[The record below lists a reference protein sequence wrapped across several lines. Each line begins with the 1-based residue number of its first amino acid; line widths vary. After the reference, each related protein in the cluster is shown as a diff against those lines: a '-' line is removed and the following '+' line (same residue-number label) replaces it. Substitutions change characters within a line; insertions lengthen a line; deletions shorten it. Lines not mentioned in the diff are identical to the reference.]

1 MLGIAFALVAACTP
15 PSTSHTNE
23 APAPTAVMVAMPASA
38 AATPVAPSVDISTPP
53 SYRKE
58 FGTMWTFDA
67 PPLEYWKQTYNFVPP
82 AGWLD
87 NVRMASVRL
96 PGCSASFVSADGL
109 VMTNHH
115 CARGCTAGVSP
126 KDTNYIETGFAAKSV
141 ADEKKCDGMTVDQL
155 QSVEDVTSH
164 IRGAVTGTTD
174 SAKAAQTATA
184 IKSTEQ
190 SCAAQAGLNCQ
201 VVTLYNGG
209 RYSLYRYKRF
219 TDVRLVMA
227 PEEAAA
233 FFGGDPDNFTFPRYD
248 LDLTLIRVYE
258 NGAPFKPAN
267 YLRWSANGAAANEL
281 VFVTGNPGSTER
293 LSTVAQ
299 LELNRDIVYPISLRG
314 YQRNLKFLQGQIAQN
329 PALARTFQNDIFSL
343 QNSYKAV
350 AGFERGLRDTAL
362 MARKRAFEAEVRA
375 RVAANPTLQSQYGA
389 AWDAIARAAKDEA
402 DVYPRMS
409 FYFGARTLLPSVARG
424 VIHAA
429 RAKDDPSTA
438 QLAAQLSQPMPL
450 DTMNAAVLATGMAL
464 QLRDAMAVLP
474 ANDPYLAL
482 VLNGETPEAAAT
494 RLVSGTQLRSAEFR
508 KTLIAGGAAA
518 VTSSTDPYVAL
529 MRHEDAMV
537 DPLRQK
543 YAAADAII
551 KTNSA
556 LVGRA
561 LYDVYGTALPPD
573 ATFTLRITDGVVKG
587 YPYNGSEAPYKTTF
601 YGAFAHSADFDAKWP
616 FALPPRWVA
625 ARSKIDLTTPL
636 DFVSTTDI
644 IGGNSGSPVINTKG
658 EVVGLIFD
666 GNIES
671 LPNRFVFTDE
681 SARSV
686 SVHSA
691 AIIEALR
698 KIYDAN
704 RIADELQG
712 KATASEAKTS
722 DTKAASTK
730 ASKTKVSGTK
740 KK

>member
-1 MLGIAFALVAACTP
+1 MRNFTLLSTRVGRAIVFGIAAAL
-15 PSTSHTNE
+15 
-23 APAPTAVMVAMPASA
+23 ASA
-38 AATPVAPSVDISTPP
+38 CASHAPVTTTATPVASDMASGLTTTSARSTGSATPVSITTPP
-53 SYRKE
+53 TYRKE

-67 PPLEYWKQTYNFVPP
+67 PPLDYWKQTYNFVPP

-87 NVRMASVRL
+87 NIRLASVRL
-96 PGCSASFVSADGL
+96 PGCSASFVSSQGL

-115 CARGCTAGVSP
+115 CGRECTAGVSP
-126 KDTNYIETGFAAKSV
+126 KDTNYIETGFTAKNL

-155 QSVEDVTSH
+155 QSIEDVTPQ
-164 IRGAVTGTTD
+164 IRSAVTGTTD
-174 SAKAAQTATA
+174 SAKAAQTAAT
-184 IKSTEQ
+184 IKTMEQ
-190 SCAAQAGLNCQ
+190 SCSAQGGLHCQ

-248 LDLTLIRVYE
+248 LDLTLLRVYE
-258 NGAPFKPAN
+258 NGVPYKPAN
-267 YLRWSANGAAANEL
+267 YLRWSANGAASGEL

-293 LSTVAQ
+293 LSTMAQ
-299 LELNRDIVYPISLRG
+299 LELNRDVVYPITLRS
-314 YQRNLKFLQGQIAQN
+314 YLRNLAFLQGQIAKN
-329 PALARTFQNDIFSL
+329 PALQRTYQNDIFGL

-350 AGFERGLRDTAL
+350 SGFERGLRDSSL

-389 AWDAIARAAKDEA
+389 AWDAIARAARDEA
-402 DVYPRMS
+402 EVYPRLS
-409 FYFGARTLLPSVARG
+409 FYFGSRTALPSLARA

-429 RAKDDPSTA
+429 RTKDDPASA
-438 QLAAQLSQPMPL
+438 QLIAQLGQPQTI
-450 DTMNAAVLATGMAL
+450 DTMNADNLVTGLTL
-464 QLRDAMAVLP
+464 QLNDAIAVLP

-482 VLNGETPEAAAT
+482 VLNGETPAAAAA
-494 RLVSGTQLRSAEFR
+494 RLVNGTQLRSPEFR
-508 KTLIAGGAAA
+508 RTLVAGGAAA
-518 VTSSTDPYVAL
+518 VNSSTDPFIAL
-529 MRHEDAMV
+529 MRHEDSLV

-543 YAAADAII
+543 YVEADAII

-561 LYDVYGTALPPD
+561 LYDVYGTILPPD

-601 YGAFAHSADFDAKWP
+601 YGAFGHANDFDNKWP

-625 ARSKIDLTTPL
+625 ARNKINLATPL
-636 DFVSTTDI
+636 DFVSTNDI

-671 LPNRFVFTDE
+671 LPDRFVFTDE
-681 SARSV
+681 AARSV

-698 KIYDAN
+698 NIYDAN

-712 KATASEAKTS
+712 KSNTTTSASANK
-722 DTKAASTK
+722 
-730 ASKTKVSGTK
+730 
-740 KK
+740 